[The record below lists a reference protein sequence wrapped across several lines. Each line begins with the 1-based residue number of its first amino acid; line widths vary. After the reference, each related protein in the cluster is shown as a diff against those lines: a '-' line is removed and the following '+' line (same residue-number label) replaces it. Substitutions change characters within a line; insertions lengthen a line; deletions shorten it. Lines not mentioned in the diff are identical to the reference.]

1 MYQTKL
7 DKLLQLVERKLI
19 LKAIRDN
26 HGHRSA
32 AARQLGISRSRLY
45 RRLTQL
51 DIQIEDSGEPST
63 TEQEEVMTSAVL

>member
-1 MYQTKL
+1 MYETKL
-7 DKLLQLVERKLI
+7 DRLLQLVERKLI
-19 LKAIRDN
+19 LKAVRDN

-51 DIQIEDSGEPST
+51 GIQLDGPAESST
-63 TEQEEVMTSAVL
+63 TPREDMAPSAAP

>member
-1 MYQTKL
+1 MYQTRL

-51 DIQIEDSGEPST
+51 GIQLDGSAEPSAAP
-63 TEQEEVMTSAVL
+63 QEEVTPSAAP

>member
-1 MYQTKL
+1 MYETKL
-7 DKLLQLVERKLI
+7 DRLLQLVERKLI

-51 DIQIEDSGEPST
+51 GIQLDGPAEPST
-63 TEQEEVMTSAVL
+63 TPHEEMASSAAP